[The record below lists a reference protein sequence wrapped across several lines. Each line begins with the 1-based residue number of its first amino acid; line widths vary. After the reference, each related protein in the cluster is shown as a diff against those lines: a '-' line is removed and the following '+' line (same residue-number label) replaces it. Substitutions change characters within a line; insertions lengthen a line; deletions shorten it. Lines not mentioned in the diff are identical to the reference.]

1 MIKRNKIKLGILILG
16 IAVMGLTAC
25 GNTADKL
32 PDLSSLGKVTAIS
45 REEGSGTKSEFETIL
60 DTSEAGAKVVAISS
74 QDVQEQVAKDVNA
87 LGYVAYSS
95 IMTENGTDGVKTIK
109 VDGKELTAENI
120 RKEKYPLCR
129 NYYLAYKGELS
140 ALQQD
145 FLSYVMSAGQ
155 KIAEKNCVSVKKT
168 STFLSDKSS
177 GEIVIMGS
185 TSAASL
191 IEEMAKDYAVY
202 NPNAKIKM
210 ISSDSSQ
217 GLTSAIRGECDF
229 AVSSRNLKD
238 YESELLTS
246 KAFARD
252 GIAIVV
258 NKENPADN
266 LSMKQIKKLY
276 DGECKEWGKL

>member
-1 MIKRNKIKLGILILG
+1 MGILALG

-25 GNTADKL
+25 GNTESTL

-45 REEGSGTKSEFETIL
+45 REEGSGTRSEFETIL
-60 DTSEAGAKVVAISS
+60 DTSEAGAKVVAIST
-74 QDVQEQVAKDVNA
+74 QDVQEQVANDANA
-87 LGYVAYSS
+87 IGYAAYSS
-95 IMTENGTDGVKTIK
+95 TTTENNTGSVKMIK
-109 VDGKELTAENI
+109 VDGKELTTENI
-120 RKEKYPLCR
+120 RKQKYPLCR
-129 NYYLAYKGELS
+129 NYYLAYRGELS

-155 KIAEKNCVSVKKT
+155 KIVEKDCVSVQKT

-191 IEEMAKDYAVY
+191 IEEMAKDYATY
-202 NPNAKIKM
+202 NPNAKVKM

-229 AVSSRNLKD
+229 AVSSRDLKD

-246 KAFARD
+246 KAFGRD

-258 NKENPADN
+258 NKENPVEN

-276 DGECKEWGKL
+276 DGECKEWSKL

>member
-1 MIKRNKIKLGILILG
+1 MIKRNRIKLGILALG

-25 GNTADKL
+25 GNTESKL
-32 PDLSSLGKVTAIS
+32 PDLSFLGKVTAIS
-45 REEGSGTKSEFETIL
+45 REEGSGTRAEFETIL
-60 DTSEAGAKVVAISS
+60 DTAEAGAKVVAIST
-74 QDVQEQVAKDVNA
+74 QDVQEQVANDVNA
-87 LGYVAYSS
+87 IGYAAYSS
-95 IMTENGTDGVKTIK
+95 TTTESDTDSVKMIK
-109 VDGKELTAENI
+109 VDGKELTTENI

-129 NYYLAYKGELS
+129 NYYLAYSGELS
-140 ALQQD
+140 SLQQD

-155 KIAEKNCVSVKKT
+155 KIADKDCVSVQKT

-191 IEEMAKDYAVY
+191 IEEMAKDYAGY
-202 NPNAKIKM
+202 NPNAKVKM

-229 AVSSRNLKD
+229 AVSSRDLKD
-238 YESELLTS
+238 YESELLIS
-246 KAFARD
+246 KSFARD
-252 GIAIVV
+252 GIAIIV
-258 NKENPADN
+258 NKENPVKN

-276 DGECKEWGKL
+276 DGECEEWGKL

>member
-1 MIKRNKIKLGILILG
+1 MIKRNRIKLGILALG

-25 GNTADKL
+25 GNTESTL

-45 REEGSGTKSEFETIL
+45 REEGSGTRSEFETIL
-60 DTSEAGAKVVAISS
+60 DTSEAGAKVVAIST
-74 QDVQEQVAKDVNA
+74 QDVQEQVANDANA
-87 LGYVAYSS
+87 IGYAAYSS
-95 IMTENGTDGVKTIK
+95 TTTENNTGSVKMIK
-109 VDGKELTAENI
+109 VDGKELTTENI
-120 RKEKYPLCR
+120 RKQKYPLCR
-129 NYYLAYKGELS
+129 NYYLAYRGELS

-155 KIAEKNCVSVKKT
+155 KIVEKDCVSVQKT

-191 IEEMAKDYAVY
+191 IEEMAKDYATY
-202 NPNAKIKM
+202 NPNAKVKM

-229 AVSSRNLKD
+229 AVSSRDLKD

-246 KAFARD
+246 KAFGRD

-258 NKENPADN
+258 NKENPVEN

-276 DGECKEWGKL
+276 DGECKEWSKL

>member
-1 MIKRNKIKLGILILG
+1 MIKRNRIKLGILALG
-16 IAVMGLTAC
+16 IAVMSLTAC
-25 GNTADKL
+25 GNTESTL

-45 REEGSGTKSEFETIL
+45 REEGSGTRSEFETIL
-60 DTSEAGAKVVAISS
+60 DTSEAGAKVVAIST
-74 QDVQEQVAKDVNA
+74 QDVQEQVANDANA
-87 LGYVAYSS
+87 IGYAAYSS
-95 IMTENGTDGVKTIK
+95 ITTENNTDSVKMIK
-109 VDGKELTAENI
+109 VDGKELTTENI
-120 RKEKYPLCR
+120 RKQKYPLCR
-129 NYYLAYKGELS
+129 NYYLAYSGELS

-155 KIAEKNCVSVKKT
+155 KIVEKDCVSVQKA

-185 TSAASL
+185 TSATSL
-191 IEEMAKDYAVY
+191 IEKMAKDYATY
-202 NPNAKIKM
+202 NPNAKVKM

-229 AVSSRNLKD
+229 AVSSRDLKD

-258 NKENPADN
+258 NKENPVEN

-276 DGECKEWGKL
+276 DGECEEWSKL

>member
-1 MIKRNKIKLGILILG
+1 MIKRNRIKLGILALG
-16 IAVMGLTAC
+16 IAVMSLTAC
-25 GNTADKL
+25 GNTESKL

-45 REEGSGTKSEFETIL
+45 REEGSGTRSEFETIL
-60 DTSEAGAKVVAISS
+60 DTSEAGAKVVAIST
-74 QDVQEQVAKDVNA
+74 QDVQEQVANDVNA
-87 LGYVAYSS
+87 IGYAAYSS
-95 IMTENGTDGVKTIK
+95 TTTENNTDSVKMIK
-109 VDGKELTAENI
+109 VDGKELTTENI
-120 RKEKYPLCR
+120 RKQKYPLCR
-129 NYYLAYKGELS
+129 NYYLAYSGELS

-155 KIAEKNCVSVKKT
+155 KIVEKDCVSVQKT
-168 STFLSDKSS
+168 STFLSDKSG

-191 IEEMAKDYAVY
+191 IEEMAKDYATY
-202 NPNAKIKM
+202 NPNAKVKM

-229 AVSSRNLKD
+229 AVSSRDLKD

-258 NKENPADN
+258 NKENPVEN

>member
-1 MIKRNKIKLGILILG
+1 MTKRNKIKIGILALG
-16 IAVMGLTAC
+16 IAVMSLTAC
-25 GNTADKL
+25 GNTESKL

-45 REEGSGTKSEFETIL
+45 REEGSGTRSEFETIL
-60 DTSEAGAKVVAISS
+60 NTSEAGAKVVAISS
-74 QDVQEQVAKDVNA
+74 QDVQEQVANDVNA
-87 LGYVAYSS
+87 IGYAAYSS
-95 IMTENGTDGVKTIK
+95 TTTESNTDSVKMIK

-120 RKEKYPLCR
+120 RKQKYPLCR
-129 NYYLAYKGELS
+129 NYYLAYSGELS

-145 FLSYVMSAGQ
+145 FLSYVMSEGQ
-155 KIAEKNCVSVKKT
+155 KIVEKDCVSVQKA

-177 GEIVIMGS
+177 GEIVVMGS

-191 IEEMAKDYAVY
+191 IEEMAKDYATY
-202 NPNAKIKM
+202 NPNAKVKM

-229 AVSSRNLKD
+229 AVSSRDLKD

-258 NKENPADN
+258 NKENPVEN

>member
-1 MIKRNKIKLGILILG
+1 MTKRNRIKIGILALG
-16 IAVMGLTAC
+16 IAVIGLTAC
-25 GNTADKL
+25 GNTESKL
-32 PDLSSLGKVTAIS
+32 PNLSSLGKVTAIS
-45 REEGSGTKSEFETIL
+45 REEGSGTRSEFETIL
-60 DTSEAGAKVVAISS
+60 NTSEAGAKVVAISS
-74 QDVQEQVAKDVNA
+74 QDVQEQVANDMNA
-87 LGYVAYSS
+87 IGYAAYSS
-95 IMTENGTDGVKTIK
+95 TTTESNTDSVKMIK

-120 RKEKYPLCR
+120 RKQKYPLCR
-129 NYYLAYKGELS
+129 NYYLAYSGELS

-145 FLSYVMSAGQ
+145 FLSYVMSKGQ
-155 KIAEKNCVSVKKT
+155 KIVEKDCVSVQKA

-177 GEIVIMGS
+177 GEIVVMGS

-191 IEEMAKDYAVY
+191 IEEMAKDYATY
-202 NPNAKIKM
+202 NPNAKVKM

-229 AVSSRNLKD
+229 AVSSRDLKD

-258 NKENPADN
+258 NKENPVEN